1 MKYVQFRSIDEILYG
16 EVFNERKYY
25 STIKVRKAF
34 IKNVEYPYFEEIS
47 PEHFVVDIYFTNIIR
62 EVSEEEYL
70 AAMVLES

>member
-34 IKNVEYPYFEEIS
+34 IKKEFPYFEEIS

-70 AAMVLES
+70 AAMVLDS